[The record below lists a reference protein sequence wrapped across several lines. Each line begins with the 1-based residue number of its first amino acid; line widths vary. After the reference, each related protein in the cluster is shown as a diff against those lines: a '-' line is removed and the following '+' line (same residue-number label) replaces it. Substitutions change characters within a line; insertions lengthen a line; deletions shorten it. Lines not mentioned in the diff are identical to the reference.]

1 MIGRLSGF
9 IARHPKTILLI
20 ASLLLIPA
28 IIGFVTT
35 RINYDILTY
44 LPKNLN
50 SVQGEQILDKTFN
63 DAAIAIITVED
74 FEPYETK
81 KMENDISAI
90 EGVEKVLWVGS
101 VVDTSIPTQIL
112 PDVLRESLYS
122 ADGSDTLMI
131 VRFREEGASETTMKA
146 IGQIRKVMTKN
157 CFISGL
163 SVIGVDIK
171 DLVESEAPIYSVIA
185 VAFALAVL
193 FFTMESYSLPVIVLV
208 SLGYAVLYNMGTN
221 FSFGSI
227 SYITESIAA
236 ILQLGITMDYSVFLI
251 DRFAEEKKKCA
262 DKTEAMAKAIGG
274 TFLSISGSSLTTA
287 FGFLA
292 LCFMSF
298 TLGLD
303 IGLVMTK
310 GVVFGILTVVTVLP
324 SFILIFDNLISRT
337 SHRDLKPK
345 FSGLNRMLI
354 KHKKILT
361 LFFVLLFIPAF
372 YMSHNVTLYYNM
384 VKAMPADSDAVV
396 ALNKMKTEFNMATT
410 HFIIVRDDMSA
421 ADMADMTE
429 EIENVDGITN
439 VVGVGSFV
447 GGLVPISI
455 LPDAIKNFAVKDGY
469 QILIANTNY
478 ESSSDE
484 ENAQINELKEIV
496 LKYDRNAY
504 LTGEGVLTK
513 DLIEVTSRDFRVT
526 NIISIAAIFIL
537 IAIIFK
543 SLSIPFILVAAIEL
557 AIMINESFSFAMG
570 TELIFVAPTIIGCVQ
585 LGATVDYAILLSS
598 RFKEELT
605 KTQDRAAAMQSAAD
619 GACQSILQSSL
630 VFFAATFGVWMISD
644 MDIVK
649 SICAL
654 LARGALVSGVV
665 IICFLTPVLLMCE
678 KAISKTSLGWPTGK
692 KKKKTPDITKG
703 DLLNE

>member
-1 MIGRLSGF
+1 MIDKMAGF
-9 IARHPKTILLI
+9 IARHPKTILI
-20 ASLLLIPA
+20 AATLLLIPA
-28 IIGFVTT
+28 VIGFVTT

-44 LPKNLN
+44 LPKDLN

-81 KMENDISAI
+81 KMENDISAV
-90 EGVEKVLWVGS
+90 EGVEQVLWVGS
-101 VVDTSIPTQIL
+101 VIDTSIPTQIL
-112 PDVLRESLYS
+112 PDVLKQTLYS

-131 VRFREEGASETTMKA
+131 VRFREAGSSDATMKA
-146 IGQIRKVMTKN
+146 IGEIRKVMTKN

-171 DLVESEAPIYSVIA
+171 DLVESEAPLYSAIA

-227 SYITESIAA
+227 SYITQSIAA
-236 ILQLGITMDYSVFLI
+236 ILQLGITMDYSVFLV
-251 DRFAEEKKKCA
+251 DRFTEEKQKYS
-262 DKTEAMAKAIGG
+262 DKTEAMAHAISG
-274 TFLSISGSSLTTA
+274 TFVSISGSSLTTA

-310 GVVFGILTVVTVLP
+310 GVVFGIITVVTVLP
-324 SFILIFDNLISRT
+324 SFILMFDSLISKT
-337 SHRDLKPK
+337 SHKDLKPG
-345 FSGLNRMLI
+345 FTGLNKLLVKR
-354 KHKKILT
+354 HKLMSAI
-361 LFFVLLFIPAF
+361 FVLLFIPAF
-372 YMSHNVTLYYNM
+372 YMSNNVTLYYNM

-396 ALNKMKTEFNMATT
+396 ALNKMKDEFNMATT
-410 HFIIVRDDMSA
+410 HFIIVRDDLSA
-421 ADMADMTE
+421 ADMAEMTD
-429 EIENVDGITN
+429 EIKSVDGITG

-447 GGLVPISI
+447 GGLVPTSI
-455 LPDAIKNFAVKDGY
+455 LPDAIKDLAIKDGY
-469 QILIANTNY
+469 QIMLVNTNY

-484 ENAQINELKEIV
+484 ENAQINELKDIV
-496 LKYDRNAY
+496 LRYDENAY

-513 DLIEVTSRDFRVT
+513 DLIEVTSRDFKVT

-543 SLSIPFILVAAIEL
+543 SVSIPFILVAAIEL
-557 AIMINESFSFAMG
+557 AIMINESCSFVLG

-605 KTQDRAAAMQSAAD
+605 KTTDRKLAIRTAAD

-630 VFFAATFGVWMISD
+630 VFFAATFGVWLISD

-654 LARGALVSGVV
+654 LARGALISGVV
-665 IICFLTPVLLMCE
+665 IICFLTPVLLTCE
-678 KAISKTSLGWPTGK
+678 KLISKTTLGWPTN
-692 KKKKTPDITKG
+692 KKKTQSKDISKG
-703 DLLNE
+703 DLL

>member
-1 MIGRLSGF
+1 MIDKMAGF
-9 IARHPKTILLI
+9 IARHPKTILI
-20 ASLLLIPA
+20 AATLLLIPA
-28 IIGFVTT
+28 VVGFVTT

-44 LPKNLN
+44 LPKDLN
-50 SVQGEQILDKTFN
+50 SVKGEQILDKTFN

-90 EGVEKVLWVGS
+90 EGVEQVLWVGS
-101 VVDTSIPTQIL
+101 IVDTSIPTQIL
-112 PDVLRESLYS
+112 PDVIRQTLYS

-131 VRFREEGASETTMKA
+131 VRFREAGSSDATMKA
-146 IGQIRKVMTKN
+146 IGEIRKVMTKN

-171 DLVESEAPIYSVIA
+171 DLVESEAPLYSVIA

-227 SYITESIAA
+227 SYITQSIAA

-251 DRFAEEKKKCA
+251 DRFAEEKQKYS
-262 DKTEAMAKAIGG
+262 DKSEAMAHAVSG
-274 TFLSISGSSLTTA
+274 TFVSISGSSLTTA

-310 GVVFGILTVVTVLP
+310 GVVFGIITVVTVLP
-324 SFILIFDNLISRT
+324 SFILMFDNLISKT
-337 SHRDLKPK
+337 SHKDLKPK
-345 FSGLNRMLI
+345 FTGLNKLLVKRRKLMSVL
-354 KHKKILT
+354 
-361 LFFVLLFIPAF
+361 FVLLFIPAF
-372 YMSHNVTLYYNM
+372 YMSNNVTLYYNM

-396 ALNKMKTEFNMATT
+396 ALNKMKDEFNMATT
-410 HFIIVRDDMSA
+410 HFIIVRDDLSA
-421 ADMADMTE
+421 ADTAEMTD
-429 EIENVDGITN
+429 EIKSVDGVTG
-439 VVGVGSFV
+439 VVSVGSFV
-447 GGLVPISI
+447 GGLVPTSI
-455 LPDAIKNFAVKDGY
+455 LPDAIKDIAIKDGY
-469 QILIANTNY
+469 QIMLVNTNY

-484 ENAQINELKEIV
+484 ENAQINELKDIV
-496 LKYDRNAY
+496 LRYDENAY

-513 DLIEVTSRDFRVT
+513 DLIEVTSRDFKVT

-543 SLSIPFILVAAIEL
+543 SVSIPFILVAAIEL
-557 AIMINESFSFAMG
+557 AIMINESCSFVLG

-598 RFKEELT
+598 RFKEELA
-605 KTQDRAAAMQSAAD
+605 KTPDRSLAIRNAAD

-630 VFFAATFGVWMISD
+630 VFFAATFGVWLISD

-654 LARGALVSGVV
+654 LARGALISGVV
-665 IICFLTPVLLMCE
+665 IVCFLTPVLLTCE
-678 KAISKTSLGWPTGK
+678 KLIAKTTIGWPTGK
-692 KKKKTPDITKG
+692 KKPEIKDISKG
-703 DLLNE
+703 DLLK

>member
-251 DRFAEEKKKCA
+251 DRFAEEKQKCA

-324 SFILIFDNLISRT
+324 SFILIFENLISKT

-345 FSGLNRMLI
+345 FGGLNRILI

-361 LFFVLLFIPAF
+361 LVFALLFIPAF

-384 VKAMPADSDAVV
+384 VKAMPAESDAVV

-421 ADMADMTE
+421 ADIADMTA

-439 VVGVGSFV
+439 VIGVGSFV

-484 ENAQINELKEIV
+484 ENAQINELKDIV
-496 LKYDRNAY
+496 MKYDENAY

-526 NIISIAAIFIL
+526 NIISIAAIFVL

-543 SLSIPFILVAAIEL
+543 SLTIPFILVAAIEL

-605 KTQDRAAAMQSAAD
+605 KTRDRAAAMRSAAD
-619 GACQSILQSSL
+619 SACQSILQSSL

-665 IICFLTPVLLMCE
+665 IICFLTPVLLTCE
-678 KAISKTSLGWPTGK
+678 KAISKTSLGWPTAK
-692 KKKKTPDITKG
+692 RKEKTPDITKG